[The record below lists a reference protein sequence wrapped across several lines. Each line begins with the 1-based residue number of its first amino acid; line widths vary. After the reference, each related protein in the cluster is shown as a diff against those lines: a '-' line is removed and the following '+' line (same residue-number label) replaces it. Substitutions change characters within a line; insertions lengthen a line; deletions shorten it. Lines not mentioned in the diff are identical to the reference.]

1 MGTTINWT
9 QAVSRADQ
17 IERENIQHE
26 AEFKQTLSDAK
37 KEVMERI
44 YDTTEPFSYDDIED
58 IMMGHGLEMDYIE
71 DFLL

>member
-44 YDTTEPFSYDDIED
+44 YDTTEPFSYGDIED